1 MVSFISIF
9 CHVYLLTSL
18 LEPTATLDVTYC
30 LYLQLQ
36 NHYKNARTRMNT
48 SKAAKLILSI
58 MALSVQAFVLLGVLL
73 MISLVELQQQLTQ
86 TQQHIKIAPSSSI
99 VKEQTKNKDAPS
111 SPLLLP
117 TPPCEKE
124 VPIPTKMM
132 INGGDPPISD
142 QDDAVVRP
150 AKETKAMAAPNEP
163 APPLLPATPPDEAI
177 SKQQQTTTND
187 KDNVVNCSEQPVI
200 ENAAIELDRQGPL
213 PDIQKP
219 LSNTTMQ
226 RKSESNKNSNST
238 ILESSSQPALTKNI
252 PSFPS
257 PKEIHEEMMVTT
269 TTPSDMPV
277 HSPNDSSLD
286 LPPAK
291 KPSKDDST
299 EAPAPTTKKQK
310 REDIPSI
317 SSPTSLDSSPRPP
330 STTPNTEPSNDET
343 TKATEQATVEEQ
355 EQNNVSPASLPLLS
369 PSASLSSSLSTLN
382 HATNNSTSPQ
392 EPSTT
397 GSDGHVSRFHRSFI
411 KKQQQQQQ
419 QKQPEELDPS
429 SPFPISSHSSK
440 THVSNV
446 STTPKPLASSLS
458 MKLNKLKQPGR
469 RISQMFKKKKQPSS

>member
-1 MVSFISIF
+1 
-9 CHVYLLTSL
+9 
-18 LEPTATLDVTYC
+18 
-30 LYLQLQ
+30 
-36 NHYKNARTRMNT
+36 MNT
-48 SKAAKLILSI
+48 PKAAKLILSI

-86 TQQHIKIAPSSSI
+86 TQQHIKIAPSSST
-99 VKEQTKNKDAPS
+99 VKEQFKNKDAPS

-200 ENAAIELDRQGPL
+200 ENAVIELDRQDPL

-219 LSNTTMQ
+219 LSNTSMQ

-238 ILESSSQPALTKNI
+238 ILESPQPALTKNI

-257 PKEIHEEMMVTT
+257 PNEIHEEMMVTT

-277 HSPNDSSLD
+277 HTPNDSSLD
-286 LPPAK
+286 LPPVK
-291 KPSKDDST
+291 KHSKDDST
-299 EAPAPTTKKQK
+299 EAPASTAKEQKK
-310 REDIPSI
+310 DDITSIPS
-317 SSPTSLDSSPRPP
+317 PTFLDSSPLPP
-330 STTPNTEPSNDET
+330 STTPNIELSNDET
-343 TKATEQATVEEQ
+343 TKAAEQATEEEQEQEQ
-355 EQNNVSPASLPLLS
+355 EQNNVSPVSLPLLS

-382 HATNNSTSPQ
+382 HATNNSTSPH

-397 GSDGHVSRFHRSFI
+397 GSDGHISRFHRSFI

-419 QKQPEELDPS
+419 QQKQPEEVDPS
-429 SPFPISSHSSK
+429 SPIPISSHSSK

-446 STTPKPLASSLS
+446 STTPKPLGSSLS